1 MWEPQDGERDWER
14 AGCRLGSHV
23 LPSSGCAD
31 RSQALLTV
39 SSEEG
44 RGCRSVGNPQ
54 ILGGRRKHGCV
65 YPLLSPPET
74 DGRSKLR

>member
-1 MWEPQDGERDWER
+1 MWEPQDGEQDWER

-39 SSEEG
+39 SSQEG
-44 RGCRSVGNPQ
+44 
-54 ILGGRRKHGCV
+54 LGHMLWICWQPTDSGREK
-65 YPLLSPPET
+65 EA
-74 DGRSKLR
+74 